1 MSGQA
6 RWFMPFI
13 ILLLLT
19 MGCSYEDQSQSGEM
33 PEMIKVKLDVPE
45 KASLHEPTRL
55 QVKLTQGDAPLS
67 QADHVQF
74 QIWNEL
80 DDPPSV
86 SPEQGMMTADELE
99 NQGAITANESEEGLY
114 EIQHTFEEP
123 GTYVVQVHVTHGAM
137 HSMPRARIVAE

>member
-6 RWFMPFI
+6 RWFMPFV

-19 MGCSYEDQSQSGEM
+19 VGCSYEEQSQSGEM
-33 PEMIKVKLDVPE
+33 PEIIKVKLDVPE

-67 QADHVQF
+67 HADHVQF

-99 NQGAITANESEEGLY
+99 NQGAITAKEAEEGHY